1 MRVLFYVGDN
11 QWSGS
16 SRAVLTAARGLAAR
30 GHPVTIACCADSR
43 LDVLARDAEI
53 DTVAIN
59 SDASAAGG
67 AWDLRKTIQQK
78 FIEVAIVFSER
89 DQLIVSSARLFA
101 DRGAVLRRV
110 PCFDRLELQRGGRV
124 ALRFA
129 ASGVIVTT
137 PREVETL
144 PNAGWILPPAVA
156 PLGVDAV
163 AYDNAQPAARAQ
175 LEAPSEGL
183 LVGCHYDAS
192 GRHRIAAV
200 FRTLALLAPRHR
212 TMHVV
217 VFGPGSLDEELK
229 MHASA
234 LGVGSLVSFVGD
246 PVNER
251 SVMRAVDVGWIVSG
265 TDSAAFACL
274 DFMALRI
281 PVIADRSPLTQHF
294 VADAITGM
302 LLAPGDAA
310 YTASN
315 VAAFLASRE
324 KLAAMGN
331 AARSRVQREFTEA
344 AMIDGFER
352 AVNAGGDRTQWTR
365 K

>member
-1 MRVLFYVGDN
+1 MRVLFYVGDK
-11 QWSGS
+11 QWSGC
-16 SRAVLTAARGLAAR
+16 SRAVLVAARGLTAR
-30 GHPVTIACCADSR
+30 GHPVTIACCEDSR
-43 LDVLARDAEI
+43 LDELAHEAEI
-53 DTVAIN
+53 DTVPIN

-67 AWDLRKTIQQK
+67 AWDLRRVIQQK
-78 FIEVAIVFSER
+78 FIEVAIVSSER

-110 PCFDRLELQRGGRV
+110 PCFEPLVLQRGARL
-124 ALRFA
+124 ALRLA
-129 ASGVIVTT
+129 ASGVIVSTAS
-137 PREVETL
+137 EVDAL
-144 PNAGWILPPAVA
+144 PAVGWLLPPAVV
-156 PLGVDAV
+156 PLGVDAT
-163 AYDNAQPAARAQ
+163 AYDDVLPVPRAQ
-175 LEAPSEGL
+175 IEAPSDGL
-183 LVGCHYDAS
+183 IIGCHYDAS
-192 GRHRIAAV
+192 GRHRIATV

-212 TMHVV
+212 SMHVV
-217 VFGPGSLDEELK
+217 VFGPGSLDEELR

-234 LGVGSLVSFVGD
+234 LGVGALVSFVGD
-246 PVNER
+246 PVDER
-251 SVMRAVDVGWIVSG
+251 AVMRAVDVGWIVSG
-265 TDSAAFACL
+265 ADTGAFACL

-294 VADAITGM
+294 VADAITGT

-324 KLAAMGN
+324 NLTAMGN
-331 AARSRVQREFTEA
+331 AARSRVQREFTEP

-352 AVNAGGDRTQWTR
+352 AVIAGGDRAQWTR